1 LVYEA
6 IRECA
11 PASNAK
17 NHEIIPNL
25 HPEKG
30 QNKTPAS
37 YTERKWQGR
46 VLELYSTIQV
56 G

>member
-1 LVYEA
+1 LVYET

-17 NHEIIPNL
+17 NHEIIPNP

-30 QNKTPAS
+30 QNKTLTS

-46 VLELYSTIQV
+46 VLEVYLTSQV